1 MSGARWRGAIRWVG
15 SGWRMAQR
23 LAEILNRAWSV
34 PRPRKY
40 HRTEGTL
47 AHRTPASDLA
57 VPAHP
62 AERGL
67 GSWIAVEDGWL
78 KRPCG
83 PHFYRLSGCL
93 PPPVARCL
101 SPSSSTTGR
110 SVACLV
116 WPDAGSTRSRPP
128 VNGECGMGSHPQT
141 LSTGV
146 ATLPLW
152 ARAGSRWVFVVAGD
166 SGAECPIQTKQD
178 LGWHTRLGGL
188 AAFSGR
194 SA

>member
-1 MSGARWRGAIRWVG
+1 MG

-23 LAEILNRAWSV
+23 LAEILNRAWSG

-40 HRTEGTL
+40 HRTGGTL

-83 PHFYRLSGCL
+83 PHFYRLSGC
-93 PPPVARCL
+93 PPPLQLPVACR
-101 SPSSSTTGR
+101 PRPPPRGAGGR

-116 WPDAGSTRSRPP
+116 WTGAGSTRSRPP
-128 VNGECGMGSHPQT
+128 VNGEWGMGSRPQT
-141 LSTGV
+141 PNSCCDLASVG
-146 ATLPLW
+146 AL
-152 ARAGSRWVFVVAGD
+152 ARAGSRWVFVMAGD

-178 LGWHTRLGGL
+178 LRWHTRLGGL
-188 AAFSGR
+188 PAFSGR